1 MKSYDAIV
9 IGAGFAGLYTLYRL
23 RQQGLDVRVIEA
35 GTDVGGTWYWNRY
48 PGARCDIESME
59 YSFQF
64 DDDLQQEWQWTERY
78 AAQPEILAYINHVA
92 DRYQLRDDIQFETRV
107 KSAEFDEQQG
117 TWHVVTDCG
126 DEYRANFVV
135 AATGCLSVPNEPE
148 IPGKDRFAGE
158 TYHTGRWP
166 HESVDFSGKRVGVI
180 GTGSSAIQSVPCI
193 AQQASELYVFQRTPA
208 YSVPAQNVPLDQD
221 LQDRLKAR
229 YEVFRD
235 QNRGESFGFGA
246 GHPMNQGHYLEMPDE
261 ERQEQFERHWRL
273 GGLLFLRSFGDIALN
288 REANDAAAEFV
299 RGKIR
304 EIVHDPET
312 AEKLCPH
319 TNIMGKRLCADS
331 GYYETFNLPHVHL
344 VDVKADPIKEITE
357 SGLRTGE
364 DAFELDCIVFAT
376 GFDAMTGALNRI
388 DIRGRDGQSLREKWS
403 DGPRT
408 YLGMEVAGFPNLF
421 IVTGP
426 GSPSVLTNMLPSI
439 EQNVNF
445 ITDCIAYMRERE
457 LRIIEAQQAAEDA
470 WVAHVNAVADMTL
483 FPDTDSWYCGANIAG
498 KPRVFMA
505 LIGFPDYCARC
516 DEVAANGYEG
526 FALA

>member
-107 KSAEFDEQQG
+107 KSAEFDEQRG
-117 TWHVVTDCG
+117 TWHVVTDRG

-135 AATGCLSVPNEPE
+135 AATGCLSVPNEPD

-166 HESVDFSGKRVGVI
+166 HEPVDFSGKRVGVI

-208 YSVPAQNVPLDQD
+208 YSVPAQNVPLEED
-221 LQDRLKAR
+221 LRERLKAR

-273 GGLLFLRSFGDIALN
+273 GGLLFLVGMFAYAHHIQRLMVTGLFALLLGVAPK
-288 REANDAAAEFV
+288 EVHKWYLAVYVDAVEWVAAA
-299 RGKIR
+299 
-304 EIVHDPET
+304 P
-312 AEKLCPH
+312 
-319 TNIMGKRLCADS
+319 
-331 GYYETFNLPHVHL
+331 
-344 VDVKADPIKEITE
+344 
-357 SGLRTGE
+357 
-364 DAFELDCIVFAT
+364 
-376 GFDAMTGALNRI
+376 
-388 DIRGRDGQSLREKWS
+388 GRVE
-403 DGPRT
+403 
-408 YLGMEVAGFPNLF
+408 
-421 IVTGP
+421 P
-426 GSPSVLTNMLPSI
+426 GSGEIRVGSALLGKVAEVPVAINDKIVLDLGEP
-439 EQNVNF
+439 
-445 ITDCIAYMRERE
+445 
-457 LRIIEAQQAAEDA
+457 L
-470 WVAHVNAVADMTL
+470 
-483 FPDTDSWYCGANIAG
+483 
-498 KPRVFMA
+498 
-505 LIGFPDYCARC
+505 
-516 DEVAANGYEG
+516 
-526 FALA
+526 